1 MEERKLKAELE
12 EQEKGKRLEIISVK
26 KKSWELLRLCN
37 DMIGEYEVGGK
48 NEKCTEKVRTKRG
61 MRKRN

>member
-26 KKSWELLRLCN
+26 KKSWELLRLCK
-37 DMIGEYEVGGK
+37 DIIGEYEVWW
-48 NEKCTEKVRTKRG
+48 EE
-61 MRKRN
+61 